1 MHRRSIYAAGLG
13 VMMAAAGCTGGSM
26 RGSFRAMS
34 LGGDT
39 VYLDGNCGY
48 AYYGDPSAPE
58 TSYILASVPLE
69 QMTRGEVTDGLIIHL
84 DLLWQPAAGKTP
96 MDMSATNVSIRYIV
110 FAAGEVGVYG
120 GAGFA
125 LPASPP
131 GGRPS
136 TLTLWD
142 ASMELLDSTDGFV
155 DLLSP
160 ARLTGR
166 FTAHHD
172 AERARQIRREATNLV
187 SQALGR
193 HLIVKAPG
201 ALFRCEKGLQE
212 LSSFTQRKR
221 APGALFLYGLVI
233 SSMRTRR

>member
-1 MHRRSIYAAGLG
+1 MLRRSIYAAGLG
-13 VMMAAAGCTGGSM
+13 VLMAAAGCTGGPM

-34 LGGDT
+34 LGGET
-39 VYLDGNCGY
+39 VYLDGDCGY

-58 TSYILASVPLE
+58 TSYVLASVPLE
-69 QMTRGEVTDGLIIHL
+69 QMSRGALTDGLIIHI

-96 MDMSATNVSIRYIV
+96 MEMSATNVSIRYIV
-110 FAAGEVGVYG
+110 FAGGEVGVYG

-125 LPASPP
+125 LPASSP

-136 TLTLWD
+136 TITLWD

-172 AERARQIRREATNLV
+172 VESARRIRREASNLV

-193 HLIVKAPG
+193 QLIVQA
-201 ALFRCEKGLQE
+201 
-212 LSSFTQRKR
+212 
-221 APGALFLYGLVI
+221 I
-233 SSMRTRR
+233 SPRS

>member
-1 MHRRSIYAAGLG
+1 MDRRSIYAAGLG
-13 VMMAAAGCTGGSM
+13 TVIAVAGCNGGPM

-34 LGGDT
+34 LGGET
-39 VYLDGNCGY
+39 VYLDGECGF
-48 AYYGDPSAPE
+48 AYYGDPAAPE

-69 QMTRGEVTDGLIIHL
+69 QMRRGEVTDGLIIRI

-96 MDMSATNVSIRYIV
+96 MDMSATNVSIQYIV
-110 FAAGEVGVYG
+110 FAGGEVGVYG

-172 AERARQIRREATNLV
+172 AERARQIRHEASTLV

-193 HLIVKAPG
+193 HRIVKPKLLEPFFA
-201 ALFRCEKGLQE
+201 AKN
-212 LSSFTQRKR
+212 SSW
-221 APGALFLYGLVI
+221 
-233 SSMRTRR
+233 SSLRLKSSL